1 MSKHPRAFK
10 LELAKCAQ
18 YESSRELGRKFAVS
32 GGQIRYWS
40 SVYQLHG
47 SGSFLHKDYPYT
59 SDFKLQVITA
69 MRENKWSLSFTSAYF
84 DLSTPGILFQWLN
97 LYSCEGLSRLT
108 PKKKGRPC
116 MNHKSSE
123 PKPSSQMTEQE
134 LREELDYLRAEN
146 AVLKKLEA
154 LAQAKK
160 NKAKKRP

>member
-1 MSKHPRAFK
+1 MSKHQRALK
-10 LELAKCAQ
+10 LELAQRALN
-18 YESSRELGRKFAVS
+18 ESSTELGRQFSVS
-32 GGQIRYWS
+32 SRQIRYWS

-47 SGSFLHKDYPYT
+47 AGSFLHKEYPYT
-59 SDFKLQVITA
+59 PDFKLQVITS
-69 MRENKWSLSFTSAYF
+69 MRENNWSLGYTSAYF
-84 DLSTPGILFQWLN
+84 DLSTPGILFQWLK

-116 MNHKSSE
+116 MTHHSFE

>member
-1 MSKHPRAFK
+1 MTLSKFK
-10 LELAKCAQ
+10 DKKCQ
-18 YESSRELGRKFAVS
+18 RYLGRV
-32 GGQIRYWS
+32 
-40 SVYQLHG
+40 
-47 SGSFLHKDYPYT
+47 
-59 SDFKLQVITA
+59 
-69 MRENKWSLSFTSAYF
+69 
-84 DLSTPGILFQWLN
+84 
-97 LYSCEGLSRLT
+97 T

-116 MNHKSSE
+116 MTHNSSE

>member
-1 MSKHPRAFK
+1 MSKHQRALK
-10 LELAKCAQ
+10 LELAKRAHD
-18 YESSRELGRKFAVS
+18 ESSIELGRKFTVS
-32 GGQIRYWS
+32 SGQIRYWS

-47 SGSFLHKDYPYT
+47 SRSFLHNEYPST
-59 SDFKLQVITA
+59 PDFKLQVITA
-69 MRENKWSLSFTSAYF
+69 MHENNWSLGFTSAYF
-84 DLSTPGILFQWLN
+84 DLLTPGKLFQWLK
-97 LYSCEGLSRLT
+97 LYFCEGLSRLT

-116 MNHKSSE
+116 MTHNSSE

-134 LREELDYLRAEN
+134 LRGELNYLRAEN